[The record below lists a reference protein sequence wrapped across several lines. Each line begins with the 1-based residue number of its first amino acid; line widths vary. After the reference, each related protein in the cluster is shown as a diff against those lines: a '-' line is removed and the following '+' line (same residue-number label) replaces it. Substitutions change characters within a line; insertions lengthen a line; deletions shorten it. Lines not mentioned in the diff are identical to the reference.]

1 MRTKRGGYL
10 EQPNQPMLY
19 SIIVSHNSRI
29 QCLLA
34 KLGHQPQDPIR
45 FQNGCVLKITVS
57 PTTIQV
63 SLLHTGNITEKD
75 KTNSKIFYYSPDDYP
90 KDPQKYVKFTPLEI
104 PMDRTKFGLTNAQ
117 SNTAYVFY
125 VVRHGESE
133 HNQKGWKHLTLDTH
147 LIDQGKQG
155 AARAG
160 DAISRDLPL
169 NARLSA
175 YFVSDLVRTRETLNE
190 IKIGFLGSTIVVPT
204 IVLPCSS
211 EVAKVGKN
219 GECDATG
226 YLWDKMARENYPGCT
241 LQRIK
246 STDPNEECNK
256 LNWDLYLK
264 FYGGNMR
271 GENES
276 RMRCRDTNMLAMAIY
291 WLSFKTMDLDNFG
304 KFMKPTPNV
313 EPNVYEANRNAIPRE
328 TVQPI
333 MYPRTEN
340 PLPREII
347 QPNEFN
353 RNAIPPPP
361 MGAAPKNKNTYL
373 GWLTGSYGGTKR
385 RKLKRTRT
393 RRRG

>member
-1 MRTKRGGYL
+1 MRTKRGGSL
-10 EQPNQPMLY
+10 ALY

-34 KLGHQPQDPIR
+34 KLGHQPEVPIR

-57 PTTIQV
+57 PTSIQV

-75 KTNSKIFYYSPDDYP
+75 KTSSKLFYYSPDDSP
-90 KDPQKYVKFTPLEI
+90 KDNQKYVPFTTLNI
-104 PMDRTKFGLTNAQ
+104 PMDRTKFGVSSVQLVDT
-117 SNTAYVFY
+117 YVFY

-133 HNQKGWKHLTLDTH
+133 HNQKGWRHLTLDTH

-155 AARAG
+155 AAKAG
-160 DAISRDLPL
+160 GAIFIDLSRL

-175 YFVSDLVRTRETLNE
+175 YFVSDLIRTRETLNAMKKSL
-190 IKIGFLGSTIVVPT
+190 IMNSVTNCPT
-204 IVLPCSS
+204 VVLPCSS

-219 GECDATG
+219 GECDAAG

-256 LNWDLYLK
+256 INWDLYLK
-264 FYGGNMR
+264 FYGGSMR

-304 KFMKPTPNV
+304 AFMKPTPTVQSNV
-313 EPNVYEANRNAIPRE
+313 NRNAIPRE
-328 TVQPI
+328 IIQPI
-333 MYPRTEN
+333 EYPRTET
-340 PLPREII
+340 PLPREMI
-347 QPNEFN
+347 QPNESN

-361 MGAAPKNKNTYL
+361 MGPPPKNKNTYL

-385 RKLKRTRT
+385 RKLKRKRT

>member
-1 MRTKRGGYL
+1 MRTKRGGSL
-10 EQPNQPMLY
+10 EQPTLY

-34 KLGHQPQDPIR
+34 KLGHQPEEPIR

-57 PTTIQV
+57 TSIEV

-75 KTNSKIFYYSPDDYP
+75 KTNSRRFYYSPDDSP
-90 KDPQKYVKFTPLEI
+90 KDPQKYVPFKSLEI

-133 HNQKGWKHLTLDTH
+133 HNQIGWKHLTLDTH
-147 LIDQGKQG
+147 LIESGKLG
-155 AARAG
+155 AAKAG
-160 DAISRDLPL
+160 GSIIMDLSRL
-169 NARLSA
+169 NAKLSA
-175 YFVSDLVRTRETLNE
+175 YFVSDLVRTRETLNAM
-190 IKIGFLGSTIVVPT
+190 KKSLYMYSVTNCPT
-204 IVLPCSS
+204 VVLPCSS

-226 YLWDKMARENYPGCT
+226 YLWNKMARENYPSCT

-246 STDPNEECNK
+246 STDPTEECNK

-304 KFMKPTPNV
+304 KFIKPNQTIQS
-313 EPNVYEANRNAIPRE
+313 NVYEASGNAIPRE

-333 MYPRTEN
+333 DYPRAEN
-340 PLPREII
+340 PLPREIM
-347 QPNEFN
+347 QPNESN
-353 RNAIPPPP
+353 RKSPPSP
-361 MGAAPKNKNTYL
+361 MGPAPKHKNANL
-373 GWLTGSYGGTKR
+373 GWLWGSYGGTKR